1 MFTFLNKIKFQTYAR
16 KWIRLLN
23 SLIKT
28 NNCLLVCLK
37 MYLDVFLASEKIH
50 GWRGTQLQVQP
61 GPEVVLVVS
70 DPGEPEAQ
78 P

>member
-50 GWRGTQLQVQP
+50 G
-61 GPEVVLVVS
+61 
-70 DPGEPEAQ
+70 
-78 P
+78 